1 MNPNCEVRDADELIA
16 TSLTWRFDQSERG
29 WFVAE
34 APYGQVFMRMNNFPD
49 ENAYSVWVGPG
60 WLEFDD
66 LPDCWTVI
74 HDPSG
79 WPDTARPKLS
89 KGDFYR

>member
-34 APYGQVFMRMNNFPD
+34 APYGQVFMRMNKEMRCRHPAAPIFLPHG
-49 ENAYSVWVGPG
+49 VGFNG
-60 WLEFDD
+60 RR
-66 LPDCWTVI
+66 T
-74 HDPSG
+74 
-79 WPDTARPKLS
+79 
-89 KGDFYR
+89 